1 MKTHPKSFSIFDSR
15 FSIGSCR
22 SISPFGAA
30 APNRFEAEGR
40 QSAKSSSERSE
51 KPDIENRKS
60 PHTPL
65 LALLLTAALHAAL
78 YTALHTALH
87 TALPAALPAA
97 LPVALPAGEA
107 RYVYLPVPPETLIA
121 QIPPPPADDSPA
133 GMADVETML
142 QLQKDRTPAQVE
154 RAARIAGHTAMQMG
168 AKIFGPEFT
177 AQNLPFTAEFLRAV
191 TLERH
196 EVLEIAKN
204 KWDRVRPY
212 DRGLGITL
220 CVKRPRNTSYPSG
233 HSAAAANWATIYS
246 AMYPEYATRFEDE
259 MREAMWCRVLGGA
272 HYPSDTQ
279 AGKKLGI
286 LITEEM
292 LKNPLT
298 QTALQKARAE
308 ITAFLKTHP
317 RRNYPK
323 KSL

>member
-1 MKTHPKSFSIFDSR
+1 MKTHH
-15 FSIGSCR
+15 
-22 SISPFGAA
+22 
-30 APNRFEAEGR
+30 
-40 QSAKSSSERSE
+40 
-51 KPDIENRKS
+51 

-65 LALLLTAALHAAL
+65 LALLLTAALH
-78 YTALHTALH
+78 TALHIALH
-87 TALPAALPAA
+87 AALPAT
-97 LPVALPAGEA
+97 LHAGEA

-121 QIPPPPADDSPA
+121 QIPPPPADDTPA

-154 RAARIAGHTAMQMG
+154 RATRVATHSAMQMG
-168 AKIFGPEFT
+168 ANVFGPEFT
-177 AQNLPFTAEFLRAV
+177 KQNLPFTAEFMSAV

-233 HSAAAANWATIYS
+233 HSAAAASWAVLYS
-246 AMYPEYATRFEDE
+246 AMFPEYKELFEDE

-272 HYPSDTQ
+272 HYPTDTQ
-279 AGKKLGI
+279 AGKKLGM
-286 LITEEM
+286 LISEEM

-298 QTALQKARAE
+298 QTALKKARAE
-308 ITAFLKTHP
+308 ITAFLKKHP